1 MLAVRELYAGYGTA
15 TVLRGVDVR
24 VESGETVALV
34 GANGA
39 GKSTLLK
46 AISGLVRATSGDILL
61 AGESLARIG
70 APARV
75 RRGIAHVP
83 EGRDVFGGLTVGEN
97 LRLGTYAERR
107 TIGEREI
114 RRRLDDVLG
123 RFPVLRTRLDAPA
136 AELSGGQQQML
147 AMARGLMAK
156 PRLLLLDEPSLGL
169 APSLVDDIFA
179 VVRDLS
185 GLGVSILIA
194 EQNARMTL
202 AIAHRAYVLENGRIV
217 AEGTGAA
224 LLNSSDV
231 VERYLGIGAGGNL
244 RDDPQ
249 ADALTRRITAIF
261 AGDDANANRPRRPE
275 RTNRHERGS

>member
-1 MLAVRELYAGYGTA
+1 MLTVRELHAGYGA
-15 TVLRGVDVR
+15 AAVLHGVNIR
-24 VESGETVALV
+24 VGSGETVALV

-46 AISGLVRATSGDILL
+46 AISGLVSATSGDILL
-61 AGESLARIG
+61 EGESLIRIG
-70 APARV
+70 TPARV

-83 EGRDVFGGLTVGEN
+83 EGRDVFGGLSVGEN
-97 LRLGTYAERR
+97 LRLGTYAQRR
-107 TIGEREI
+107 AIREPEI
-114 RRRLDDVLG
+114 KRRLDDVLE
-123 RFPVLRTRLDAPA
+123 RFPALRKRLDAPA

-147 AMARGLMAK
+147 AIGRGLMAK

-169 APSLVDDIFA
+169 APSLITEIFT
-179 VVRDLS
+179 VIRDLS

-202 AIAHRAYVLENGRIV
+202 AIAQRAYVLENGRIV

-224 LLNSSDV
+224 LLDSPDV
-231 VERYLGIGAGGNL
+231 VERYLGLGGGGNL

-249 ADALTRRITAIF
+249 AHTLTRRLTAIF
-261 AGDDANANRPRRPE
+261 GDDHAHTTRP
-275 RTNRHERGS
+275 

>member
-1 MLAVRELYAGYGTA
+1 MLTLSEVHAGYGA
-15 TVLRGVDVR
+15 AAVLHGVNLR

-46 AISGLVRATSGDILL
+46 AISGLVSLRSGDILL
-61 AGESLARIG
+61 DSESLVHVG

-97 LRLGTYAERR
+97 LRLGTYAQRR
-107 TIGEREI
+107 TIGEPEI
-114 RRRLDDVLG
+114 KRRLDDVLE
-123 RFPVLRTRLDAPA
+123 RFPVLRTRFDAPA
-136 AELSGGQQQML
+136 ADLSGGQQQML
-147 AMARGLMAK
+147 AIGRGLMAK

-169 APSLVDDIFA
+169 SPSLVTEIFA
-179 VVRDLS
+179 VIRSLG
-185 GLGVSILIA
+185 GLGVSVLIA

-202 AIAHRAYVLENGRIV
+202 AIANRAYVLENGRIA
-217 AEGTGAA
+217 AEGTGEA
-224 LLNSSDV
+224 LLGSPDI
-231 VERYLGIGAGGNL
+231 VERYLGLGGGGNL

-249 ADALTRRITAIF
+249 AEVLARRLTAIF
-261 AGDDANANRPRRPE
+261 GDEHARTTRP
-275 RTNRHERGS
+275 